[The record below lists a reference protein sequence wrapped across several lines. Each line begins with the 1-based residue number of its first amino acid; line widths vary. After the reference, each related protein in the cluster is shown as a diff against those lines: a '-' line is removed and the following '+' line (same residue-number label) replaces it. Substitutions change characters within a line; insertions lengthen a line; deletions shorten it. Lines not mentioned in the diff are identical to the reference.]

1 MKYLNEL
8 ELLKKDI
15 TELQKCYYQVLK
27 RNVEL
32 FEKLTKLEEEKTKVT
47 DNITNLTEQLST
59 IEETLVKNIS
69 AKNKY
74 AQTIQETEA
83 AYMKILESS
92 QTLLHV
98 LKREQTK
105 IGKKH

>member
-32 FEKLTKLEEEKTKVT
+32 YEKFTKLEEQTVDLRRTTTSQSHNSTKV
-47 DNITNLTEQLST
+47 D
-59 IEETLVKNIS
+59 
-69 AKNKY
+69 
-74 AQTIQETEA
+74 
-83 AYMKILESS
+83 
-92 QTLLHV
+92 
-98 LKREQTK
+98 
-105 IGKKH
+105 

>member
-32 FEKLTKLEEEKTKVT
+32 YEKFTKLEEETVDVRRTTTSPCHNSTKV
-47 DNITNLTEQLST
+47 D
-59 IEETLVKNIS
+59 
-69 AKNKY
+69 
-74 AQTIQETEA
+74 
-83 AYMKILESS
+83 
-92 QTLLHV
+92 
-98 LKREQTK
+98 
-105 IGKKH
+105 

>member
-32 FEKLTKLEEEKTKVT
+32 FEKLTKLEEETVDLRRT
-47 DNITNLTEQLST
+47 TTSQSHNST
-59 IEETLVKNIS
+59 IVD
-69 AKNKY
+69 
-74 AQTIQETEA
+74 
-83 AYMKILESS
+83 
-92 QTLLHV
+92 
-98 LKREQTK
+98 
-105 IGKKH
+105 

>member
-32 FEKLTKLEEEKTKVT
+32 YEKFTKLEEETVDLRRT
-47 DNITNLTEQLST
+47 TTPQST
-59 IEETLVKNIS
+59 GG
-69 AKNKY
+69 
-74 AQTIQETEA
+74 QE
-83 AYMKILESS
+83 
-92 QTLLHV
+92 V
-98 LKREQTK
+98 DR
-105 IGKKH
+105 

>member
-32 FEKLTKLEEEKTKVT
+32 YEKFTKLEEETVDLRRTTTSQSPSSTKV
-47 DNITNLTEQLST
+47 D
-59 IEETLVKNIS
+59 
-69 AKNKY
+69 
-74 AQTIQETEA
+74 
-83 AYMKILESS
+83 
-92 QTLLHV
+92 
-98 LKREQTK
+98 
-105 IGKKH
+105 

>member
-32 FEKLTKLEEEKTKVT
+32 YEKFTKLEEETVDLRRTTTSQSHSRTKV
-47 DNITNLTEQLST
+47 D
-59 IEETLVKNIS
+59 
-69 AKNKY
+69 
-74 AQTIQETEA
+74 
-83 AYMKILESS
+83 
-92 QTLLHV
+92 
-98 LKREQTK
+98 
-105 IGKKH
+105 

>member
-32 FEKLTKLEEEKTKVT
+32 YEKFTKLEEETVDVRRTTTSQSHSNTKV
-47 DNITNLTEQLST
+47 D
-59 IEETLVKNIS
+59 
-69 AKNKY
+69 
-74 AQTIQETEA
+74 
-83 AYMKILESS
+83 
-92 QTLLHV
+92 
-98 LKREQTK
+98 
-105 IGKKH
+105 

>member
-32 FEKLTKLEEEKTKVT
+32 FEKITKLEEENVDLLRTTTSQSHNSTKV
-47 DNITNLTEQLST
+47 D
-59 IEETLVKNIS
+59 
-69 AKNKY
+69 
-74 AQTIQETEA
+74 
-83 AYMKILESS
+83 
-92 QTLLHV
+92 
-98 LKREQTK
+98 
-105 IGKKH
+105 

>member
-32 FEKLTKLEEEKTKVT
+32 YEKFTKLEEETVDLRRTTTSQSHSNTKV
-47 DNITNLTEQLST
+47 D
-59 IEETLVKNIS
+59 
-69 AKNKY
+69 
-74 AQTIQETEA
+74 
-83 AYMKILESS
+83 
-92 QTLLHV
+92 
-98 LKREQTK
+98 
-105 IGKKH
+105 

>member
-32 FEKLTKLEEEKTKVT
+32 FEKLTKLEEETVDLRRTTTSQSRSSTKV
-47 DNITNLTEQLST
+47 D
-59 IEETLVKNIS
+59 
-69 AKNKY
+69 
-74 AQTIQETEA
+74 
-83 AYMKILESS
+83 
-92 QTLLHV
+92 
-98 LKREQTK
+98 R
-105 IGKKH
+105 

>member
-32 FEKLTKLEEEKTKVT
+32 YEKFTKSEEETVDLRRTTTSQSHNSTKV
-47 DNITNLTEQLST
+47 D
-59 IEETLVKNIS
+59 
-69 AKNKY
+69 
-74 AQTIQETEA
+74 
-83 AYMKILESS
+83 
-92 QTLLHV
+92 
-98 LKREQTK
+98 
-105 IGKKH
+105 

>member
-32 FEKLTKLEEEKTKVT
+32 FEKLTKLEEETVALRRTTTSQSHNSTKV
-47 DNITNLTEQLST
+47 D
-59 IEETLVKNIS
+59 
-69 AKNKY
+69 
-74 AQTIQETEA
+74 
-83 AYMKILESS
+83 
-92 QTLLHV
+92 
-98 LKREQTK
+98 
-105 IGKKH
+105 

>member
-32 FEKLTKLEEEKTKVT
+32 YEKFTKLAEETVELRRTTTSQSDNSTKV
-47 DNITNLTEQLST
+47 D
-59 IEETLVKNIS
+59 
-69 AKNKY
+69 
-74 AQTIQETEA
+74 
-83 AYMKILESS
+83 
-92 QTLLHV
+92 
-98 LKREQTK
+98 
-105 IGKKH
+105 

>member
-1 MKYLNEL
+1 MSKQGDVLVSYNNQLVKCIE
-8 ELLKKDI
+8 EMREKMDAVKKKI
-15 TELQKCYYQVLK
+15 
-27 RNVEL
+27 
-32 FEKLTKLEEEKTKVT
+32 TKLEEEKKKTT
-47 DNITNLTEQLST
+47 ENITNLTQQLST
-59 IEETLVKNIS
+59 IEDTLVKNIT

>member
-1 MKYLNEL
+1 MSKQGDVLVSYNNKLVKCIE
-8 ELLKKDI
+8 EMREKMDAVTKKI
-15 TELQKCYYQVLK
+15 
-27 RNVEL
+27 
-32 FEKLTKLEEEKTKVT
+32 TKLEEEKTKVT
-47 DNITNLTEQLST
+47 EKITNLTEQLST
-59 IEETLVKNIS
+59 IEDTLVKNIS
-69 AKNKY
+69 AKKKY
-74 AQTIQETEA
+74 EQTIQETEA